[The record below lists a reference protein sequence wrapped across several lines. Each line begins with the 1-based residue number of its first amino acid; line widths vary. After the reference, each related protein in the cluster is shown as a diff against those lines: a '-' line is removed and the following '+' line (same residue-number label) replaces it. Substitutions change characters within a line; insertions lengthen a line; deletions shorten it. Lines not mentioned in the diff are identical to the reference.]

1 MSDTQSTAKLPNQ
14 LIWLA
19 DAPLFVDSHQ
29 IDCFFD
35 AVVQPSSKVVK
46 WLSSRDD
53 GSKVALSAKGKGGG
67 KLDVSS
73 ALGPLGKFFPGLGEI
88 SAEIEGSGRGDL
100 TSNNHSATEYAPIQ
114 SPQRQLLGLTLHYLA
129 NQSERVFLIDDPA
142 DESWRTKDVLTDVPR
157 ALVFLE
163 LHGTESNQQ
172 SEEHFGTMLIPT
184 AAEFDDGVVVPIYP
198 ELTRASGEKPPKYP
212 ETGSAVKLLNDRRE
226 YWKWFSKEFSADQA
240 MRAIE
245 RAASQHGRIRWI
257 DFRVPITNQGDTLHL
272 HVVPAAKY
280 DTGVFAYN
288 FVKRGFKHGLRLV
301 GTLKSE
307 PDMNVLAI
315 YER

>member
-1 MSDTQSTAKLPNQ
+1 MSAATKENKLPNE

-19 DAPLFVDSHQ
+19 DAPLF
-29 IDCFFD
+29 IDGSQVEQFFD

-46 WLSSRDD
+46 LLSSQATT
-53 GSKVALSAKGKGGG
+53 GEVSLSAKVTGGA
-67 KLDVSS
+67 KLDFSK
-73 ALGPLGKFFPGLGEI
+73 ALGLLGNFFSGLGEV
-88 SAEIEGSGRGDL
+88 SAEAEAGGAGKSSDQSRNDVERI
-100 TSNNHSATEYAPIQ
+100 PIV
-114 SPQRQLLGLTLHYLA
+114 SPQRQLLGLTLHYVSKQP
-129 NQSERVFLIDDPA
+129 NRIFLINDPS
-142 DESWRTKDVLTDVPR
+142 DQCWRTAEVLTDVPR

-163 LHGTESNQQ
+163 FHGTESNRK
-172 SEEHFGTMLIPT
+172 SGEHFGTMLIPT

-198 ELTRASGEKPPKYP
+198 ELTRASGERPPKYP
-212 ETGSAVKLLNDRRE
+212 ETGSEEELLNGRRE
-226 YWKWFSKEFSADQA
+226 YWKWFSEEFSADHA

-245 RAASQHGRIRWI
+245 KAASQHGRIRWI
-257 DFRVPITNQGDTLHL
+257 DFRVPISEQGDTLHL

>member
-1 MSDTQSTAKLPNQ
+1 MTDTPTNHQLPPE

-19 DAPLFVDSHQ
+19 DAPLFIDSYQ
-29 IDCFFD
+29 IDSFFD

-46 WLSSRDD
+46 WLCSKDA
-53 GSKVALSAKGKGGG
+53 GSEVTISAKVKGGA
-67 KLDVSS
+67 KLDVSN
-73 ALGPLGKFFPGLGEI
+73 ALGLLGKFFPGLGEA
-88 SAEIEGSGRGDL
+88 SAELEGSGSGKR
-100 TSNNHSATEYAPIQ
+100 TNNKHSATEYAPIH
-114 SPQRQLLGLTLHYLA
+114 SPQRQLLGLTLHYLT
-129 NQSERVFLIDDPA
+129 NQSERVFLIDNPS
-142 DESWRTKDVLTDVPR
+142 DESWRTNEVLTDVPR

-163 LHGTESNQQ
+163 FHGAESNQKTEGQ
-172 SEEHFGTMLIPT
+172 FGTMLIPT

-198 ELTRASGEKPPKYP
+198 ELTRISGERPPKYP
-212 ETGSAVKLLNDRRE
+212 ETGSAEELSTSRRE

-245 RAASQHGRIRWI
+245 SAASQHGRIRWI
-257 DFRVPITNQGDTLHL
+257 DFRVPISNQGDTLHL
-272 HVVPAAKY
+272 HAVPAAKY